1 MTSTWTAAH
10 MPRLDG
16 RTIVVTGGTRG
27 IGLATARAAAAA
39 GARVVITGRAEQA
52 ALDVAADVSA
62 DTGAHVVGAA
72 LDLAD
77 RDSILR
83 FADGL
88 DDVDVLLHNAGIIP
102 AAPEHTAD
110 GFESG
115 MATNLLGPFLLT
127 NSVLPRVRDR
137 VVVVTSL
144 VHRLGV
150 VDPSDLHFAKRRWSQ
165 KRAYADSKLANAQW
179 ALELD
184 RRLREAGSRTA
195 AVLCH
200 PGVAA
205 TEITSLTPLQRVND
219 GVIWAAARI
228 ANTPERAADCEL
240 YAAVMPVPPGA
251 FVGPRGRG
259 IRGAPAL
266 VGRSAAASDLQAAG
280 LLWEAAAAQTR
291 SEFPL

>member
-1 MTSTWTAAH
+1 MTSTWTAAR

-16 RTIVVTGGTRG
+16 RTVVVTGGTRG

-39 GARVVITGRAEQA
+39 GAHVVVTGRSASAAAE
-52 ALDVAADVSA
+52 VAATVA
-62 DTGAHVVGAA
+62 TETGGHVDGAP
-72 LDLAD
+72 LDLTD

-83 FADGL
+83 FADSL
-88 DDVDVLLHNAGIIP
+88 ADVDVLVHNAGIIP
-102 AAPEHTAD
+102 RAQEYTAD

-127 NSVLPRVRDR
+127 NTLLPRIGDR

-150 VDPSDLHFAKRRWSQ
+150 VDPADLHFARRRWSQ

-184 RRLREAGSRTA
+184 RRLRAAGSSVS

-205 TEITSLTPLQRVND
+205 TEITSLTPLQKVND
-219 GVIWAAARI
+219 AVIWGAARI
-228 ANTPERAADCEL
+228 ANTPESAADCEL
-240 YAAVMPVPPGA
+240 YAAVMPVPSGA
-251 FVGPRGRG
+251 FVGPAGRG

-266 VGRSAAASDLQAAG
+266 VGRSAAASDLRAAG
-280 LLWEAAAAQTR
+280 LLWETAAVQTR
-291 SEFPL
+291 SGFRL

>member
-10 MPRLDG
+10 MPRLNG

-39 GARVVITGRAEQA
+39 GARVVVTGRAEQA
-52 ALDVAADVSA
+52 AVDVAARVSA

-72 LDLAD
+72 LDLTD

-102 AAPEHTAD
+102 AAPEYTAD

-137 VVVVTSL
+137 VVVVTSI

-150 VDPSDLHFAKRRWSQ
+150 VDPADLHFRKRRWSQ
-165 KRAYADSKLANAQW
+165 KRAYADSKLANALW

-195 AVLCH
+195 AILCH
-200 PGVAA
+200 PGVAG
-205 TEITSLTPLQRVND
+205 TEITGLTPLPAVND
-219 GVIWAAARI
+219 GVAWAASRI
-228 ANTPERAADCEL
+228 ANTAERAAACEL
-240 YAAVMPVPPGA
+240 YAATMPVPPGS
-251 FVGPRGRG
+251 FIGPPGRG
-259 IRGAPAL
+259 IRGAPTL
-266 VGRSAAASDLQAAG
+266 VGRSQAASDLRAAG

-291 SEFPL
+291 SGFPQ